1 MSTEDKK
8 IAKGKKKKK
17 LSYEWRR
24 IDYFFELFNEEGASE
39 NLWEMLKLALTNEEE
54 NTDGSERSN
63 MIFLYE
69 YTKELYENIFVL
81 LMKQKASGKNNNN

>member
-1 MSTEDKK
+1 MSAEDKK

-39 NLWEMLKLALTNEEE
+39 DLWEMLKLALTNDEEE
-54 NTDGSERSN
+54 TEGRERSN
-63 MIFLYE
+63 MLFLYE
-69 YTKELYENIFVL
+69 YTKELYENIYIL
-81 LMKQKASGKNNNN
+81 LLKERDKKQ

>member
-1 MSTEDKK
+1 MS
-8 IAKGKKKKK
+8 GKKKKK

-39 NLWEMLKLALTNEEE
+39 ELWKMLKLALTNDEEE
-54 NTDGSERSN
+54 TEGSERSN

-69 YTKELYENIFVL
+69 YTKELYENISIL
-81 LMKQKASGKNNNN
+81 LVDEKAKIPKK

>member
-1 MSTEDKK
+1 MPGKK
-8 IAKGKKKKK
+8 ENIAKGKKKKK

-39 NLWEMLKLALTNEEE
+39 ELWEMLKLALTNDEEE
-54 NTDGSERSN
+54 TEGRERSN

-69 YTKELYENIFVL
+69 YTKELYELLYIL
-81 LMKQKASGKNNNN
+81 LMQEKDKK